1 MKLLLD
7 INVLLDVVL
16 AREPWA
22 EAAAQLLATVE
33 SGEATGLIA
42 GHTLTTVHYIVE
54 HQEGRR
60 KAVQAVTDLL
70 RIVEVIPIEKSDF
83 HQALAFEIKDFEDAV
98 QAAAG
103 LKVGADYV
111 VTRNEKDFRSS
122 PVPTSTPAT
131 ILSLP

>member
-22 EAAAQLLATVE
+22 ETAAQLLATVE
-33 SGEATGLIA
+33 SGKVTGLVP

-54 HQEGRR
+54 RQEGRR
-60 KAVQAVTDLL
+60 KAVQAVTDIL
-70 RIVEVIPIEKSDF
+70 RIVELVPLEKADF
-83 HQALAFEIKDFEDAV
+83 HQALAFDVKDFEDAV
-98 QAAAG
+98 QAAAAQ
-103 LKVGADYV
+103 KVGADYL

-122 PVPTSTPAT
+122 PVPTTAPAT
-131 ILSLP
+131 VLSLL